1 VMKITID
8 LLIKIVFFAVILAIA
23 YFSGSRLKEDS
34 PPLDQESIIAS
45 LESDAENLNKTL
57 PEIVSEGV
65 RLDTTEV
72 GPGNSFTY
80 IYTVIDDQ
88 AAKEMFDN
96 DKNVKALTAQL
107 KNRVCVM
114 MEVYK
119 KNKTIVN
126 YLFKNDLTKIISKI
140 IIDPKEC

>member
-1 VMKITID
+1 
-8 LLIKIVFFAVILAIA
+8 
-23 YFSGSRLKEDS
+23 
-34 PPLDQESIIAS
+34 
-45 LESDAENLNKTL
+45 
-57 PEIVSEGV
+57 
-65 RLDTTEV
+65 
-72 GPGNSFTY
+72 
-80 IYTVIDDQ
+80 
-88 AAKEMFDN
+88 MFGN

-107 KNRVCVM
+107 KNRVCIM